1 MKGKNYSSPKTERR
15 VRQINRRIEYFSAQY
30 LMNWEE
36 DATCRTCLI
45 RIEERLWALE
55 DALCLWEQ
63 ERKSIAFHQ
72 MPITP

>member
-1 MKGKNYSSPKTERR
+1 MKGKNYSSPKVERR
-15 VRQINRRIEYFSAQY
+15 VRQINRRIEYFSTQY

-63 ERKSIAFHQ
+63 RRNSLAFHQ